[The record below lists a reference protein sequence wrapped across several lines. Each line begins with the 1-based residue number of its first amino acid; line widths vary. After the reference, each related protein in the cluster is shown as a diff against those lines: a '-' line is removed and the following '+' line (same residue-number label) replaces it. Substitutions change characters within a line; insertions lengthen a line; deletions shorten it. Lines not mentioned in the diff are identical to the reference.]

1 MDLWCRNFP
10 KKIEHLI
17 TIRHFYMLC
26 LIAIHLLMIRQQK
39 YITTFD
45 KHKHIGDEAH
55 LQSLPGSLK

>member
-1 MDLWCRNFP
+1 
-10 KKIEHLI
+10 
-17 TIRHFYMLC
+17 MLC